1 MSEYWKSTPKYW
13 CKFCETYV
21 RDTPNDRKQH
31 EQTGKHQGGIQKSLR
46 ELHKRK
52 EQDERDKQR
61 AQSEVA
67 RLKRLAGERESP
79 KLGSPSHVAKTKPSF
94 TAAATKATVEDR
106 RRQMEQLAAMGV
118 AVPEEYKRDM
128 AIVSDWSTVSET
140 PIYSNEAPV
149 KGEDDGEN
157 KEAVGAFGVRKR
169 KLDDEEADVEQAA
182 AKASRKNWGS
192 TLKAYPGAKAPEP
205 EADLDAL
212 LSAPVVKKEE
222 EMSPAVA
229 QGPAKDTTASLKQ
242 EESTT
247 DGAAT
252 LQAIP
257 QTGEPA
263 AGVKNEDDATA
274 ATNPTIVFKKRKGKR

>member
-52 EQDERDKQR
+52 EQDEREKQR
-61 AQSEVA
+61 AQGEVA
-67 RLKRLAGERESP
+67 RLKRLAGEKESP
-79 KLGSPSHVAKTKPSF
+79 KLGSSSHVAKTKPSF
-94 TAAATKATVEDR
+94 TAIAPKATAEDR

-118 AVPEEYKRDM
+118 AVPEEFKRDM
-128 AIVSDWSTVSET
+128 AIVSEWSTVSET
-140 PIYSNEAPV
+140 PIYENDAPV
-149 KGEDDGEN
+149 KSEDGES
-157 KEAVGAFGVRKR
+157 KDAVGAFGVRKR
-169 KLDDEEADVEQAA
+169 KLDDEEAEVEQAA

-192 TLKAYPGAKAPEP
+192 TLKAYPGAQAPEP

-212 LSAPVVKKEE
+212 LAAPVVKKEK
-222 EMSPAVA
+222 SPAVA
-229 QGPAKDTTASLKQ
+229 EESAEATTASLKK
-242 EESTT
+242 EEST
-247 DGAAT
+247 DGAAA

-263 AGVKNEDDATA
+263 AEVKNEDDAPATA
-274 ATNPTIVFKKRKGKR
+274 DPPIVFKKRKGKR

>member
-52 EQDERDKQR
+52 EQDEREKQR
-61 AQSEVA
+61 AQNEVA
-67 RLKRLAGERESP
+67 RLKRLAGDKESP
-79 KLGSPSHVAKTKPSF
+79 QSGSSSNVAKTKPLF
-94 TAAATKATVEDR
+94 TATASKATAEDR

-128 AIVSDWSTVSET
+128 AIVSEWSTVSET
-140 PIYSNEAPV
+140 PIYSNDAAV
-149 KGEDDGEN
+149 KGEDGES

-169 KLDDEEADVEQAA
+169 KLDDEEAEVEQAA

-192 TLKAYPGAKAPEP
+192 TLKAYPGAQAPEP
-205 EADLDAL
+205 EADIDAL
-212 LSAPVVKKEE
+212 LSAPVMKKEKSSAVAQESQDPAASLKKEE
-222 EMSPAVA
+222 S
-229 QGPAKDTTASLKQ
+229 
-242 EESTT
+242 T
-247 DGAAT
+247 DGAAAM
-252 LQAIP
+252 QAIP

-263 AGVKNEDDATA
+263 AEVKHEDDAPA
-274 ATNPTIVFKKRKGKR
+274 PADPPIVFKKRKGKR